1 MLTHLRRELM
11 HEVWAKLL
19 SDDVVDAWVHG
30 QVIKCADGVT
40 RRVYPR
46 ILTYS
51 ADYPE
56 KCVTSISLH
65 LSID

>member
-1 MLTHLRRELM
+1 MLAHLRRELM
-11 HEVWAKLL
+11 HEVWGTLL
-19 SDDVVDAWVHG
+19 DDEFVDAWVHG
-30 QVIKCADGVT
+30 RVIKCADGIM

-56 KCVTSISLH
+56 K
-65 LSID
+65 